1 MNNYLIKMS
10 LIIAFISSPCFADD
24 IRANDCPAV
33 SAIIAAGVKSAENDP
48 KYPTV
53 WTASNASDHFGTKYN
68 WLFEIEF
75 FTAQTEA
82 EAIAQGNAA
91 LSSLVFNNV
100 DMFYCLYLGEYD
112 GGEITAR
119 AMKIAG

>member
-1 MNNYLIKMS
+1 M
-10 LIIAFISSPCFADD
+10 IAFISSPCFAGE
-24 IRANDCPAV
+24 IRASDCPTV
-33 SAIIAAGVKSAENDP
+33 SAIMAAGVKSAENDP

-53 WTASNASDHFGTKYN
+53 WTASNGGDHFGTQYY

-75 FTAQTEA
+75 FTAQTEQ
-82 EAIAQGNAA
+82 EAIAKGNAA

-100 DMFYCLYLGEYD
+100 DMFYCLYSGEYD
-112 GGEITAR
+112 GGEIAGR

>member
-1 MNNYLIKMS
+1 MS
-10 LIIAFISSPCFADD
+10 LIIAFISSPCFAGD

-53 WTASNASDHFGTKYN
+53 WTASNVSDHFGTKYN

-75 FTAQTEA
+75 FTALTEA
-82 EAIAQGNAA
+82 EAIAKGNAA

-100 DMFYCLYLGEYD
+100 DMFYCLYEGEYD